1 LLLGG
6 SRSGAVH
13 LSYFIGMALPLHKQF
28 SELIERSHRP
38 VIVLPAG
45 CGPDGFATAFA
56 LISVWGRN
64 EKVIDVVAADGR
76 PPKALKMFKSEIK
89 VRRSFGALRKF
100 VIDIDVS
107 RTSLQE
113 LSYDV
118 QDGRLSVYLTPKQG
132 AWSPKDIATR
142 TGSYKYDLII
152 TLGAQDFE
160 GFGDLFLKNTQFFYD
175 TPVINIDHT
184 AANEQFGQLNIVDL
198 TATSLG
204 EVMYKLI
211 ESWSHDDVTEE
222 IATMLLMGM
231 ISKTR
236 SFKTPD
242 VTPTTLHRASSL
254 VKRGAKRAEIVDRLF
269 RTRSVETLRLWG
281 RVLARL
287 KKDSESK
294 LVWSLL
300 TQQDFAL
307 AGADESDLSDVI
319 DELIRNA
326 PEARVVVLLYED
338 KERHVC
344 GLISGGHN
352 VDSLKLAIPF
362 KPVGTQDLAQICF
375 TDRSLP
381 QAEKDVIEKLK
392 ERIKTLVS

>member
-1 LLLGG
+1 
-6 SRSGAVH
+6 
-13 LSYFIGMALPLHKQF
+13 MALPLHKQF
-28 SELIERSHRP
+28 SQLLERSHRP

-45 CGPDGFATAFA
+45 CGPDGFAAA
-56 LISVWGRN
+56 LALVTIWKSN
-64 EKVIDVVAADGR
+64 DKVIDVVAAHGK
-76 PPKALKMFKSEIK
+76 PPKALDVLKSDVKIK
-89 VRRSFGALRKF
+89 RTFGALRKF
-100 VIDIDVS
+100 VVDVDVS
-107 RTSLQE
+107 QTSLQE

-118 QDGRLSVYLTPKQG
+118 QDGQLSVYITPKQG
-132 AWSPKDIATR
+132 AWSSKDISTR

-152 TLGAQDFE
+152 SLGAPDLDAY
-160 GFGDLFLKNTQFFYD
+160 GDIFLNNTKFFYD
-175 TPVINIDHT
+175 TPLINIDHT
-184 AANEQFGQLNIVDL
+184 PANEQFGQLNIVDL
-198 TATSLG
+198 TATSIG
-204 EVMYKLI
+204 EIVYRLT
-211 ESWSHDDVTEE
+211 ESWLHDAITEDV
-222 IATMLLMGM
+222 ATMFLMGM

-242 VTPTTLHRASSL
+242 VTPSTLQRASAL
-254 VKRGAKRAEIVDRLF
+254 VKRGAKRAEIVDSLF

-287 KKDSESK
+287 KKDSDSK

-307 AGADESDLSDVI
+307 AGADETDLSDVI

-338 KERHVC
+338 KDRHVC

-352 VDSLKLAIPF
+352 LDSLKLAVPF

-381 QAEKDVIEKLK
+381 QAEKEVISKLK
-392 ERIKTLVS
+392 ERIVVMQ

>member
-1 LLLGG
+1 
-6 SRSGAVH
+6 
-13 LSYFIGMALPLHKQF
+13 MALPLHKQF
-28 SELIERSHRP
+28 SQLLERSHRP

-45 CGPDGFATAFA
+45 CGPDGFAAAFA
-56 LISVWGRN
+56 LAEIWKRN
-64 EKVIDVVAADGR
+64 DKIIDIVAADGKA
-76 PPKALKMFKSEIK
+76 PKSVGLLKSEIK
-89 VRRSFGALRKF
+89 IRRTFGALRKF
-100 VIDIDVS
+100 VVDVNVS
-107 RTSLQE
+107 QTSLQE

-118 QDGRLSVYLTPKQG
+118 QDGQLSVYLTPKQG
-132 AWSPKDIATR
+132 AWSSKDISTR

-152 TLGAQDFE
+152 SLGAQDLE
-160 GFGDLFLKNTQFFYD
+160 GYGDMFLKNTKFFYD

-198 TATSLG
+198 TATSVG
-204 EVMYKLI
+204 EIVYQLT
-211 ESWSHDDVTEE
+211 ESWSHDAVTEE
-222 IATMLLMGM
+222 VATMFLMGM
-231 ISKTR
+231 ISKTH

-242 VTPTTLHRASSL
+242 VTPSTLQRASAL
-254 VKRGAKRAEIVDRLF
+254 VKRGAKRAEIVDSLF

-307 AGADESDLSDVI
+307 AGADETDLSDVI

-338 KERHVC
+338 KDRHVC

-381 QAEKDVIEKLK
+381 QAEKEVISKLK
-392 ERIKTLVS
+392 ERIASLQKN